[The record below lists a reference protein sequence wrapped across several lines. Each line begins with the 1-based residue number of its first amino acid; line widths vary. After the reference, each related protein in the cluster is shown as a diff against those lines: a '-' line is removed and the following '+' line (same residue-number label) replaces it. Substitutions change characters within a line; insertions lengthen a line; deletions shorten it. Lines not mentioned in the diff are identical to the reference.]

1 MCEEITV
8 DAACNTLKHKY
19 PRNYRHLKKTFHNV
33 AKDSERKLTDPH
45 VTIYKKIV
53 TSGRENFN
61 CTKKD

>member
-1 MCEEITV
+1 MCEEITG

-45 VTIYKKIV
+45 VTIY
-53 TSGRENFN
+53 
-61 CTKKD
+61 